1 MEKGER
7 KMKRN
12 EKQNCKHIK
21 RIHEENG
28 ISASSVILED
38 YAEQLVKHGVQPV
51 IQCEK
56 CKYWKKYGY
65 DPIIEK
71 CWGEC
76 CRPFG
81 EDGVTQ
87 ETAEN
92 DFCSFAKEATYE
104 SLYK

>member
-1 MEKGER
+1 M
-7 KMKRN
+7 N
-12 EKQNCKHIK
+12 
-21 RIHEENG
+21 
-28 ISASSVILED
+28 
-38 YAEQLVKHGVQPV
+38 
-51 IQCEK
+51 
-56 CKYWKKYGY
+56 KKKFVSPLGGPPRFLTLT
-65 DPIIEK
+65 DAIIEK

-104 SLYK
+104 SLCK

>member
-1 MEKGER
+1 
-7 KMKRN
+7 MKRN

-21 RIHEENG
+21 RI
-28 ISASSVILED
+28 
-38 YAEQLVKHGVQPV
+38 
-51 IQCEK
+51 CEK

-92 DFCSFAKEATYE
+92 DFCSFAKEATDYPTE
-104 SLYK
+104 KGCVE